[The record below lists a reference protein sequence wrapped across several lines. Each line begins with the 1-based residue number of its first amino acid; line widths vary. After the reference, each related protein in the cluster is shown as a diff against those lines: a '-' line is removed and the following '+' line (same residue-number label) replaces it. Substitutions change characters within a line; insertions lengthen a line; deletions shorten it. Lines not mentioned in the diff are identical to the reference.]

1 MSERE
6 ESDQLPEEGP
16 EGQVPEDDDTAAR
29 EDAQKQSGVPD
40 AEGANTGNPGAAG
53 EDG

>member
-1 MSERE
+1 MERE

-29 EDAQKQSGVPD
+29 QEAEDQSGVPD
-40 AEGANTGNPGAAG
+40 AEGTNTGNPGSAG
-53 EDG
+53 ESD